1 MTTTFNKEE
10 IIQLCKQDINFF
22 AALCLGDIYK
32 AEFPDEYKLVFE
44 LISSCGENVA
54 REDFKFDI
62 GFPRGH
68 AKTTFMKVLLAWLLL
83 FTHRK
88 YALVACSNQG
98 KANSFISDVIRMFEA
113 PNVAAVFGRWN
124 VDCEKDTLDLKIFK
138 FHRKIMVLHAVG
150 AGGDPRGY
158 NVASSRPDIQICDD
172 LQSRDN
178 AKSEVESPALMEWY
192 ASTYMLTKS
201 PDGMLHVYI
210 GNMYPYEG
218 CILAK
223 LKTNPDYISFIV
235 GAILADG
242 HALWEE
248 VYSKTRILA
257 DLQSAINLGETETFF
272 SELMNDSNSVASLGF
287 DYSKLRK
294 WDKDD
299 SMMADSGF
307 IVVDPS
313 GFGKNSDN
321 TAIGAFL
328 VYDEIPHF
336 RKCIAT
342 ILDPKQMI
350 LKAVELAIE
359 FNISTVFIEGVAY
372 QKTASFW
379 FNKIIQDEHI
389 DGVRALPVQPRPG
402 SKNVRISDSLRALQ
416 NNKIIL
422 HPDVISYVLS
432 EIKSFD
438 PTKSNNRDDVLD
450 LLDYS
455 MEIPVKFP
463 YDINLILL
471 DWSNNPVTTVQKAD
485 WELAPV

>member
-1 MTTTFNKEE
+1 MAEQFNRED
-10 IIQLCKQDINFF
+10 IIKLCKQDINFF
-22 AALCLGDIYK
+22 ASLCLGDTYK
-32 AEFPDEYKLVFE
+32 FAFPPEYTLVFE
-44 LISSCGENVA
+44 LLSSSGMNLE
-54 REDFKFDI
+54 REDFKYDI

-68 AKTTFMKVLLAWLLL
+68 AKTTFMKIMIAWLLL
-83 FTHRK
+83 FSHRK
-88 YALVACSNQG
+88 YALIACSNQG
-98 KANSFISDVIRMFEA
+98 KGNSFISDVVRLFDA
-113 PNVAAVFGRWN
+113 PNIKAIFGKWN
-124 VDCEKDTLDLKIFK
+124 NDCEKDTLDLKIFK
-138 FHRKIMVLHAVG
+138 FHGKIMVLHAVG

-158 NVASSRPDIQICDD
+158 NVASSRPDIQVCDD

-178 AKSEVESPALMEWY
+178 SKSAVEAPALMEWY

-248 VYSKTRILA
+248 VYSKKRILA

-272 SELMNDSNSVASLGF
+272 SELMNDCNSVAALGF
-287 DYSKLRK
+287 DYSKLQQ

-299 SMMADSGF
+299 SMMAESGF
-307 IVVDPS
+307 IVVDPA
-313 GFGKNSDN
+313 GHGKKSDN

-328 VYDEIPHF
+328 LYDGIPHF
-336 RKCIAT
+336 RKGIAR
-342 ILDPKQMI
+342 ILDPEQMI
-350 LKAVELAIE
+350 LRAIEMAIE

-372 QKTASFW
+372 QKSASFW
-379 FNKIIQDEHI
+379 FNKMVETEHI
-389 DGVRALPVQPRPG
+389 DGVSAKPIQPRAG

-416 NNKIIL
+416 KNKIIL
-422 HPDVISYVLS
+422 HPDVLSLVLS

-438 PTKSNNRDDVLD
+438 PTTTNNKDDVLD

-463 YDINLILL
+463 HDISLILL
-471 DWSNNPVTTVQKAD
+471 DWSNTPSNEIKKAD
-485 WELAPV
+485 WELAPM